1 MLSISSIKGDAAYY
15 SHEDN
20 YYASGSLESRW
31 MGDGAEQLGLKGEVA
46 NGDMDAVRQGML
58 PDGTDLSRMVD
69 GVNKH
74 RAGYDLTFSA
84 PKSVS
89 VMALVG
95 EDRRFVDAHNQAV
108 KVVMEEVEQLVS
120 ARITEEG
127 KTETVLTGNM
137 VAALY
142 NHDTS
147 RDLDPQLHTHALVFN
162 VTYAEEK
169 WRALASDT
177 RMKTGF
183 SENLYATKIALG
195 NLYRAV
201 LREQV
206 EAMGFETVTSGKNGL
221 WEMRD
226 VPTEVFS
233 SRSQAISEA
242 AGPDAS
248 AKSRDVAALDTRQA
262 KAWAD
267 PELLKAD
274 WRRRLVDEKFDIDG
288 YVQLAQT
295 RAEPTV
301 TSANREKPTDGL
313 ATPAVDSA
321 TNVRSGEMNQTD
333 IQRAVSDTISA
344 LSEKK
349 VQFTWSEMLAGTV
362 NRLPAAPGLFDQA
375 RAGIE
380 AAITSQQLIPLDRE
394 KGIFTSD
401 IHLLNELSVHQ
412 LARAALQEQIVLTFP
427 ERSQARTIPSGDA
440 VSVLGQDKSPVAI
453 LSGRGGAL
461 ALLERTEDVAM
472 MARAQGREVMVIAS
486 DARSG
491 QFLSESPHLAGSVM
505 LRSQLKAETVL
516 PVQSTVIVDRAERLS
531 LKETLLLQEKAISAG
546 AQLLFMDTENRQ
558 GTGNALSVL
567 KAAEVPQYRFYG
579 TELPEVRLVSEPDKR
594 TRYGQLAQEYVRL
607 SGEGRDV
614 VAQVSGAREQQQLTD
629 VIRDARR
636 DAGEIG
642 KEQVTLRVLEPVW
655 LDSKTRHQRDS
666 YRAGMVME
674 QWDAKKKTLTRYTVD
689 RVAEATNSLVL
700 VPESGERQTLRVT
713 QLDSS
718 WSLYRSR
725 SLEVAEGDRVR
736 ALGRELKGA
745 IKAKEP
751 MTVMGLEEG
760 VVRLRAGDR
769 ELRLPTDR
777 AVKLTHDYVESTG
790 AGVSAVRTV
799 LAAVGPRGLNKP
811 TLNTLAQS
819 GNDIRIYTPLDAI
832 QAALKVES
840 VAAVR
845 LASDQIRQV
854 AEEDH
859 LETAMRA
866 NRDKLMSDAE
876 QAVSLAIPRAQAGKI
891 ELSEVNLLSESVK
904 SGMKLTVIKAEVARQ
919 VTSGE
924 LIQLDVVQGSGNRL
938 LVPRVAYEMEKNII
952 RHIAEGKDT
961 VPPLMA
967 LTPASVLKGLTEG
980 QRMATRTVLENTDRF
995 MAIQGYAGVGKTT
1008 QFRAVMS
1015 ALNTLSESVRPEV
1028 IGLGPTHRAVHEM
1041 QDAGVNAR
1049 TLASFLSETRLAI
1062 QAGESPDFR
1071 NVLFLTDESSMV
1083 GNRDMAELYQL
1094 VAAGGGRMVSSG
1106 DTAQLQAI
1114 STGQPFRLVQQRS
1127 AIDTV
1132 VMQEIVRQT
1141 PTLRPAIE
1149 SIIAGQVDTSLRQV
1163 DDVSPQQVPRQE
1175 GAWVPDNSVVEIRKP
1190 EKEQEQGAA
1199 SEQTAAQETTTP
1211 EQLSL
1216 VRTNIIEAIRDDW
1229 MGRTPEAQQQTL
1241 IVAELNAD
1249 RHAIND
1255 AIHAVRHEKG
1265 DTGAEERTFT
1275 VLEPLRVPDN
1285 ALRAVETFAEYTGA
1299 VALMNERYWMVAEAN
1314 LQDGVVTLRNTEGE
1328 SVLVSPQQ
1336 NTAQDISLFTHR
1348 GLTLSQGDRVRFTR
1362 SDTDRGYVAN
1372 SLWEVA
1378 GFTDDGAVR
1387 FRQGDQEKI
1396 VDPQKVIEDR
1406 HVDLAYALTVYGVQG
1421 ASERFVIALFGA
1433 EGGRKMMASLESL
1446 YVTLSRA
1453 KEHVQVYTDN
1463 FVTWSGLAG
1472 QSNAG
1477 KTAHELLHQD
1487 SDREALTGNRLLA
1500 TASRLD
1506 KTALGRR
1513 VLSESGLTGESLAR
1527 FIGAGKKY
1535 PTPYVALPVWTR
1547 HGREAGALLTEI
1559 RLEDE
1564 GARVVLGEET
1574 RLRGGEDAQ
1583 FAGLQASRNGQTL
1596 VADSTEAALRLA
1608 QNNPESGV
1616 IIRLHGEDKLLN
1628 AARLTG
1634 GRIMEPEDTVQS
1646 IRAVADAEN
1655 AAKADDPIGLVPDE
1669 QQKLE
1674 EAQDKAARELV
1685 EKTRNETLAVMPA
1698 SDIDKRDPLLSPDDE
1713 RRLREG
1719 ADRTFRELD
1728 DAARAVAADERGTR
1742 QQVREQMQ
1750 RTEREWVTNPP
1761 EKAIELEKTLGGD

>member
-46 NGDMDAVRQGML
+46 NGDMDEVRQGML

-127 KTETVLTGNM
+127 KTETVLTGSM

-183 SENLYATKIALG
+183 SENLYATKIAFG

-233 SRSQAISEA
+233 SRSQAINEA

-375 RAGIE
+375 RAGID

-453 LSGRGGAL
+453 LSGRGGAQ

-516 PVQSTVIVDRAERLS
+516 PVQGTVIVDRAERLS

-579 TELPEVRLVSEPDKR
+579 TQLPEVRLVSEPDKR

-614 VAQVSGAREQQQLTD
+614 VAQVTGAREQQQLTD

-674 QWDAKKKTLTRYTVD
+674 QWDAQKKTLTRYTVD

-760 VVRLRAGDR
+760 AVRLRAGDR

-790 AGVSAVRTV
+790 TGVSAVRTV

-832 QAALKVES
+832 QAARKVES

-845 LASDQIRQV
+845 LASDQIRQ
-854 AEEDH
+854 AAGEDH

-866 NRDKLMSDAE
+866 NRDRLMSDIE

-891 ELSEVNLLSESVK
+891 ELSEVKLLSESVK
-904 SGMKLTVIKAEVARQ
+904 SGIKLTDIKVEVARQ
-919 VTSGE
+919 VASGE
-924 LIQLDVVQGSGNRL
+924 LIQLDVVQGTGNRL
-938 LVPRVAYEMEKNII
+938 LVPRVAYEMEKTII
-952 RHIAEGKDT
+952 RHIAEGKEA

-1062 QAGESPDFR
+1062 QAGETPDYR

-1083 GNRDMAELYQL
+1083 GNRDMAELYQV
-1094 VAAGGGRMVSSG
+1094 VAAGGGRKVSSG
-1106 DTAQLQAI
+1106 DTDQLQAP
-1114 STGQPFRLVQQRS
+1114 STGIPFRLVQQRS

-1141 PTLRPAIE
+1141 PELRPAIE
-1149 SIIAGQVDTSLRQV
+1149 SIIAGQVHNALKQV
-1163 DDVSPQQVPRQE
+1163 EDVTPQQVPRQN
-1175 GAWVPDNSVVEIRKP
+1175 GAWVPEQSVMEIRTP
-1190 EKEQEQGAA
+1190 DEKTQQPAEPAEEVQK
-1199 SEQTAAQETTTP
+1199 QTQ

-1229 MGRTPEAQQQTL
+1229 MGRTREAQLQTL
-1241 IVAELNAD
+1241 IVAELNVD
-1249 RHAIND
+1249 RHTINE
-1255 AIHAVRHEKG
+1255 AIHDARHKKG
-1265 DTGAEERTFT
+1265 DIGLEERTLN

-1285 ALRAVETFAEYTGA
+1285 ALRAVKSFAEYAGA
-1299 VALMNERYWMVAEAN
+1299 VAMMNERYWTVAKVDTQN
-1314 LQDGVVTLRNTEGE
+1314 GVVTLSNAEGE
-1328 SVLVSPQQ
+1328 SVLISPQQ
-1336 NTAQDISLFTHR
+1336 NTAQDISLFIPRKMTV
-1348 GLTLSQGDRVRFTR
+1348 SQGDRVRFTR

-1378 GFTDDGAVR
+1378 GFTEDGAVR

-1396 VDPQKVIEDR
+1396 VDPQKVTEDR
-1406 HVDLAYALTVYGVQG
+1406 HIDLAYALTAYGVQG
-1421 ASERFVIALFGA
+1421 ASERFVIGLFGV
-1433 EGGRKMMASLESL
+1433 EGGRKRMASLESV

-1463 FVTWSGLAG
+1463 FVKWSGLAA

-1513 VLSESGLTGESLAR
+1513 VLSESGLTGETLAR

-1564 GARVVLGEET
+1564 GARVVLSEET

-1596 VADSTEAALRLA
+1596 MADSTEAALRLA

-1634 GRIMEPEDTVQS
+1634 GRITELEDTAQS

-1655 AAKADDPIGLVPDE
+1655 AAKADDPIGPVPDE

-1685 EKTRNETLAVMPA
+1685 EKTRSETLAAMPT